1 MRPVALGLEW
11 APTARRRLRWLTGE
25 RGARPHGLLFGLT
38 VIAAMLI
45 SSFVSPLFLKYSPTN
60 ADPFNISLPPS
71 WDHPFGTDDAG
82 FDILA
87 RVLYAPRVD
96 LLIALV
102 ATLGATFVGVALGL
116 MAGTFEGWGRVRG
129 GASYTT
135 MRAMDIFQSFPV
147 FILALALVAGG
158 GRSATN
164 VVIALIFVNIPV
176 FVRLTRS
183 EVLRVRERAHVD
195 AAFLVGA
202 SRTRIALRHVL
213 PLSVGPVLIQFSVTA
228 GFAILLTAGLSF
240 VGAGIRPPTPEWGL
254 MISSGAPLIITGS
267 WWPSVFPGVFLGI
280 AVFALA
286 LIGDAA
292 RRLPGRA

>member
-1 MRPVALGLEW
+1 MSASFALSPE
-11 APTARRRLRWLTGE
+11 ARRRWFGWFVGKP
-25 RGARPHGLLFGLT
+25 GARPIGLMAGLAI
-38 VIAAMLI
+38 VVAMI
-45 SSFVSPLFLKYSPTN
+45 VVSFVSPLFLANSPID
-60 ADPFNISLPPS
+60 ADPLNIDLPPS
-71 WDHPFGTDDAG
+71 MDHPFGTDSSG
-82 FDILA
+82 FDVLA

-102 ATLGATFVGVALGL
+102 STVCAALIGVSLGL
-116 MAGTFEGWGRVRG
+116 VVGMYEGWPRLKGA
-129 GASYTT
+129 ASYAT
-135 MRAMDIFQSFPV
+135 MRTMDILQSFPV

-164 VVIALIFVNIPV
+164 VVIALIFVSIPV

-195 AAFLVGA
+195 AAFLVGV
-202 SRTRIALRHVL
+202 SRRRIALRHIL
-213 PLSVGPVLIQFSVTA
+213 PLSLGPVLTQFSVTA

-254 MISSGAPLIITGS
+254 MISSGAPSIITGE
-267 WWPSVFPGVFLGI
+267 WWPSVFPGLFLGL

-286 LIGDAA
+286 LIGDAI
-292 RRLPGRA
+292 RKLGRG

>member
-1 MRPVALGLEW
+1 MSASFALSPE
-11 APTARRRLRWLTGE
+11 ARRRWFGWLVGKP
-25 RGARPHGLLFGLT
+25 GARPLGLMVGLAI
-38 VIAAMLI
+38 VVAMI
-45 SSFVSPLFLKYSPTN
+45 IVSFASPLFLPYSPID
-60 ADPFNISLPPS
+60 ADPLNIDLRPS
-71 WDHPFGTDDAG
+71 IDHPFGTDSSG
-82 FDILA
+82 FDVLA

-102 ATLGATFVGVALGL
+102 STVCAALIGVSLGL
-116 MAGTFEGWGRVRG
+116 VVGMYEGWPRLKGA
-129 GASYTT
+129 ASYAT
-135 MRAMDIFQSFPV
+135 MRAMDILQSFPV

-164 VVIALIFVNIPV
+164 VVIALIFVSIPV

-195 AAFLVGA
+195 AAFLVGV
-202 SRTRIALRHVL
+202 SRRRIALRHIL
-213 PLSVGPVLIQFSVTA
+213 PLSLGPVLTQFSVTA

-254 MISSGAPLIITGS
+254 MISSGAPSIITGE
-267 WWPSVFPGVFLGI
+267 WWPSVFPGLFLGL

-286 LIGDAA
+286 LVGDAI
-292 RRLPGRA
+292 RKLGRG